1 MENEHVLSGLMK
13 KRAEIA
19 GQIEHTQRRLNEM
32 LIDLDHIDHTIRL
45 IDPNADVSLGKP
57 KQYPARHAAFKN
69 EMNRFVLGALRTA
82 TEPLTSLE
90 IAKAVVIGRGLDV
103 TDDRVVVL
111 IRKRVGACLW
121 RQKERGIVREV
132 ALVGNYKGWEL
143 AR

>member
-1 MENEHVLSGLMK
+1 
-13 KRAEIA
+13 
-19 GQIEHTQRRLNEM
+19 M

-57 KQYPARHAAFKN
+57 KQYPPRHAAFKT

-103 TDDRVVVL
+103 TDDRTVVL

-132 ALVGNYKGWEL
+132 VNRPAWTTPHHHKDINNTTYSNIQRTFRCPSLV
-143 AR
+143 